1 MKIKGIALLLSGF
14 CILVFIMQLVF
25 PSTTGLILLDQ
36 NSFSQPWRFLTAIFA
51 HGGAGHLLYNIF
63 ALALFG
69 SILEY
74 NIGSRKFAL
83 IFFVTGIVANIIAV
97 NFYPSSLGASG
108 AIFGVIGA
116 IVVLRPSLVVWA
128 FGLPMPM
135 FVAGILWAAGD
146 IIGIFVPSNVG
157 NIAHLAGMAIGLL
170 FGAVYRNW
178 RYQTRPPTRAYI
190 NENHIRDWENRYLS

>member
-178 RYQTRPPTRAYI
+178 RYQTRSPTRAYI

>member
-1 MKIKGIALLLSGF
+1 MLLSGF

-178 RYQTRPPTRAYI
+178 RYQTRSPTRAYI